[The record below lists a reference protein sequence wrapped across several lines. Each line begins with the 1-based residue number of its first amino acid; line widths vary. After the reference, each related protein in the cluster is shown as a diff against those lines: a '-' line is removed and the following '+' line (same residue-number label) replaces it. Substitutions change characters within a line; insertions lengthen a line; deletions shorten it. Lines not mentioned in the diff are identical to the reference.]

1 MEPKEEKKALSAY
14 SLLDNRV
21 QSDPYEFYSLLHEK
35 CPIYQMPETGIYV
48 VTKYEDVRAI
58 LLDTETFSS
67 VVLGMSAL
75 QGPNAELYQQILAN
89 AAGSM
94 FTSCTAAIRPS
105 ILTTASSS
113 TVSSR

>member
-1 MEPKEEKKALSAY
+1 MEPKEEKNALSSY

-48 VTKYEDVRAI
+48 VTKYEDVRAV

-75 QGPNAELYQQILAN
+75 QGPNAELYQQILRER
-89 AAGSM
+89 GWEHVHVLHRIDPPEH
-94 FTSCTAAIRPS
+94 THYRK
-105 ILTTASSS
+105 L
-113 TVSSR
+113 V